1 MRNLQRFLLIAATL
15 AAASIADAKPRK
27 VVVLDFDGPRALAD
41 TGRSNVMSLLGD
53 QYDVVAT
60 KRWESA
66 RAQASGHG
74 PQQWQQAA
82 RQSGV
87 DAVIEGWVQDEGH
100 HHTLTIAVRDAS
112 TGTEIDTFSVKL
124 GDKGVTT
131 DGSRLLAS
139 QLDDVL
145 AWIDGD
151 PMAAGAGA
159 QFPDVRTV
167 GPMLGA
173 HQVTRPD
180 HSDDADDD
188 DDDGDD
194 RPARHHRKHHHHR
207 AATADDDGNDR
218 APRHHAR
225 DDDRDHDRDRGDS
238 KDRDSK
244 DRDSKDRDSK
254 DDAKTDAP
262 KPEPKKVAALD
273 ATQDTNDLIKLFGPD
288 SKEADIVS
296 EAKPPRLLKPAPK
309 IMISAGGFVASRGM
323 TFEQNPPDSKMSPP
337 EYPASGMYGISLA
350 AAVYPLPVNKLDT
363 RPSGVGFSFGLEKS
377 VGAYLSAY
385 DPVGNTYGDYTL
397 DHTAYEGAIHYRY
410 PIDIVSFD
418 GEVNYGKFGNT
429 FSELPI
435 QIPDTEYQ
443 YVGLGGHIEVNI
455 TDRTRVGFGAKYMY
469 LLSAGDVS
477 DETWYGAGTSSG
489 LALDASVQ
497 IPIGDLLYL
506 KGELDYR
513 RVSLDFE
520 QSGDV
525 SNNLDISRLVD
536 STIGGT
542 LQLGVAW

>member
-1 MRNLQRFLLIAATL
+1 MRNLRNLLLLAATL
-15 AAASIADAKPRK
+15 AASTVDAKPRK

-131 DGSRLLAS
+131 DGSRQLAT

-151 PMAAGAGA
+151 AMATSAGA
-159 QFPDVRTV
+159 QLPDVRMV
-167 GPMLGA
+167 RPMLGA
-173 HQVTRPD
+173 HQAKPER
-180 HSDDADDD
+180 S
-188 DDDGDD
+188 DDGDD
-194 RPARHHRKHHHHR
+194 DEDDTDDRPQRHRRKHHHHR
-207 AATADDDGNDR
+207 AATADDDGDDR
-218 APRHHAR
+218 GGRAR
-225 DDDRDHDRDRGDS
+225 DRDRDRDRGDRDDRDR
-238 KDRDSK
+238 DRDSK
-244 DRDSKDRDSK
+244 DEVK
-254 DDAKTDAP
+254 AE

-273 ATQDTNDLIKLFGPD
+273 GAQDTNDLVKLFGPD

-296 EAKPPRLLKPAPK
+296 EAKPPRVLKPAPK
-309 IMISAGGFVASRGM
+309 IMISAGGFLSSRGM
-323 TFEQNPPDSKMSPP
+323 TFEQNPPDSKKAPP
-337 EYPASGMYGISLA
+337 EYPASGVNGISIA

-363 RPSGVGFSFGLEKS
+363 RPSGLGFSFALEKS
-377 VGAYLSAY
+377 LGAQLSAF
-385 DPVGNTYGDYTL
+385 DPNANTYGDYTM

-410 PIDIVSFD
+410 PIDIVSLD
-418 GEVNYGKFGNT
+418 GEVNYGKYGNT

-435 QIPDTEYQ
+435 EIPDTEYQ
-443 YVGLGGHIEVNI
+443 YVGLGGHVEVNV
-455 TDRTRVGFGAKYMY
+455 TDRTRVGFGARYMY

-477 DETWYGAGTSSG
+477 DEMWYGAGTSSG

-497 IPIGDLLYL
+497 IPLGDLLYL
-506 KGELDYR
+506 RGELDYR
-513 RVSLDFE
+513 RVALDFE
-520 QSGDV
+520 QSGNV
-525 SNNLDISRLVD
+525 SNDLDISRIVD
-536 STIGGT
+536 STIGGSIHI
-542 LQLGVAW
+542 GVAF